1 MPFSWP
7 NSSNLAHERVSL
19 ASLAEIEQMAVL
31 TQASETRE
39 NYPER
44 DRAWGILNYIGL
56 LGIGQRI

>member
-7 NSSNLAHERVSL
+7 NSSDLAHERVSL
-19 ASLAEIEQMAVL
+19 GSLAEIEEMAVL

-39 NYPER
+39 NYPES
-44 DRAWGILNYIGL
+44 DRAGGMLNYTEL